1 MSDEK
6 PPEKPTTQLPAVPDW
21 AIELTKSVRLGFGDV
36 QKRLDEQDV
45 KLDNQDAK
53 LDKVV
58 TEGIESNTRLTRIE
72 VRVDGVERHVGD
84 LESRVGR
91 ASNRV
96 REVSQSDLDQ
106 SAQLAQERAARE
118 ALAADAAA
126 VKKDVTEL
134 KQSQELQLAILTRL
148 DKIAANPNL
157 KIILAVLATAATAWL
172 ANKGLK

>member
-1 MSDEK
+1 MSNEPK
-6 PPEKPTTQLPAVPDW
+6 QPTTKELPAVPEW
-21 AIELTKSVRLGFGDV
+21 AAELTRSVKTGFGEV
-36 QKRLDEQDV
+36 HKRLDDQDT
-45 KLDNQDAK
+45 K

-84 LESRVGR
+84 LEARVGR
-91 ASNRV
+91 ASHRV
-96 REVSQSDLDQ
+96 REQSQTDVEQ

-118 ALAADAAA
+118 ALAADSAA
-126 VKKDVTEL
+126 VKHDVTEL